1 MGVHGG
7 DIKTDPNKRSFIY
20 LHSTLTLVASVAQDG
35 DVGFLHKR
43 RELEAEFVRLPY
55 IEQTGIRAGDYFI
68 SPRLET
74 WENLSDSC
82 VLSTRGWILQ
92 ESILSPRKLLF
103 GKDQMHWECQE
114 HAWDETDTLFVHNPF
129 NNSRP
134 MDLPKLLTDMT
145 QSYKSIFNQYNSWY
159 LLVSK
164 YSRRHLTFKEDKF
177 PAIQGLAGLIQR
189 YLGCHYAAGLW
200 EEDLPYG
207 LLWSSHGPTSTQASS
222 SRAPTWSWASLDSP
236 IEYTLERR
244 DGGSIIEISDIK
256 FNQKESDI
264 EHSGR
269 TIRGMIDLIGLLQP
283 VRIGTGPLQINY
295 STTFHHPV
303 KDMAG
308 NVVGEAIIDTIEMM
322 NTLRVKDL
330 FGLLVLR
337 SVLNARIATSLLLRK
352 REESSTFFR
361 VGIFSNDRILDFP
374 SVDLY
379 ETSSKERAT
388 LI

>member
-1 MGVHGG
+1 
-7 DIKTDPNKRSFIY
+7 
-20 LHSTLTLVASVAQDG
+20 
-35 DVGFLHKR
+35 
-43 RELEAEFVRLPY
+43 
-55 IEQTGIRAGDYFI
+55 
-68 SPRLET
+68 
-74 WENLSDSC
+74 
-82 VLSTRGWILQ
+82 
-92 ESILSPRKLLF
+92 
-103 GKDQMHWECQE
+103 
-114 HAWDETDTLFVHNPF
+114 
-129 NNSRP
+129 

-352 REESSTFFR
+352 REESSTFSR

>member
-43 RELEAEFVRLPY
+43 RALEAEFVRLPY

-74 WENLSDSC
+74 WENLSDRC
-82 VLSTRGWILQ
+82 VLRTRGWILQ

-114 HAWDETDTLFVHNPF
+114 HAWDENDTLFVHNPF

-177 PAIQGLAGLIQR
+177 PAIQGLASLIQR

-207 LLWSSHGPTSTQASS
+207 LLWSSHGQTSTHASS

-244 DGGSIIEISDIK
+244 GVSIIEISDIK
-256 FNQKESDI
+256 FNQEESDI

-269 TIRGMIDLIGLLQP
+269 TIRGTIVLTGLLQA
-283 VRIGTGPLQINY
+283 VRIGIGPMQINY
-295 STTFHHPV
+295 FTIFNHPV
-303 KDMAG
+303 MDMAG
-308 NVVGEAIIDTIEMM
+308 NIVGEAIIDTIEMM
-322 NTLRVKDL
+322 NTLREKEL

-337 SVLNARIATSLLLRK
+337 SALNPRIATSLLLRK
-352 REESSTFFR
+352 REESSTFSR
-361 VGIFSNDRILDFP
+361 VGIFSNDGMLDFP

-379 ETSSKERAT
+379 ETSSKERVT

>member
-1 MGVHGG
+1 MGILGG
-7 DIKTDPNKRSFIY
+7 NIEIDSNNRSFIY
-20 LHSTLTLVASVAQDG
+20 LHSTITLVASVAQDG

-43 RELEAEFVRLPY
+43 RALEAEFVRLPY
-55 IEQTGIRAGDYFI
+55 IEETGTRAGDYFI

-74 WENLSDSC
+74 WENLSDRC

-145 QSYKSIFNQYNSWY
+145 QSYKSIFNQYNSWS

-177 PAIQGLAGLIQR
+177 PAIQGLASLIQR

-269 TIRGMIDLIGLLQP
+269 TIRGTIDLTGLLQP

-303 KDMAG
+303 MDMAG
-308 NVVGEAIIDTIEMM
+308 NVVGEAVIDTIEMM
-322 NTLRVKDL
+322 NTPREKDL

-337 SVLNARIATSLLLRK
+337 SVPNARIATSLLLWK
-352 REESSTFFR
+352 REESSTFSR
-361 VGIFSNDRILDFP
+361 VGIFSNDRMLDFP